1 MKTLYLDCAVGA
13 AGDMLAAALLELAD
27 RPESV
32 LAELNA
38 MGLSGVTFS
47 REDSVKC
54 GVRGTRFVVTVQ
66 GEEESEHMHA
76 HEHAHTHEH
85 GALHAIN
92 RVVAG
97 LKLPEEV
104 RRNVLAVYDRLA
116 LAESHVHGVPV
127 TQIHF
132 HELGTMDA
140 VADISAVCLLL
151 HHIAPEE
158 IVVSPVHV
166 GSGQVRCAHGLLP
179 VPAPATAELLRDV
192 PIYGGAVQGELCTP
206 TGAALLTYFASR
218 FGSMPVMRPTA
229 IGYGMGKKDFEAVN
243 CVRALLGESG
253 AEKAADASVCELRC
267 NLDDM
272 TPEAIA
278 FAAERLLAAGALDA
292 YTIPVGMKKSRPGVL
307 LCVICQRERKE
318 SLVRLI
324 FRHTTTLG
332 VRESDCRRYMLSREI
347 QCVPTPLGVVR
358 KKIASGYGV
367 AREKYEYEDLARIA
381 RETGESL
388 PEIVRQLD
396 TQKQK
401 ESCT

>member
-1 MKTLYLDCAVGA
+1 MKILYFDCSMGA

-38 MGLSGVTFS
+38 MGLPGVTFS

-54 GVRGTRFVVTVQ
+54 GVRGSRFVVTVQ
-66 GEEESEHMHA
+66 GEEETEHMHEHA
-76 HEHAHTHEH
+76 HEHAH
-85 GALHAIN
+85 GALHDI
-92 RVVAG
+92 RCIVAG

-104 RRNVLAVYDRLA
+104 RRNVFAIFDRLA

-206 TGAALLTYFASR
+206 TGAALLTHFASR

-229 IGYGMGKKDFEAVN
+229 IGYGMGKKDFEAAN

-253 AEKAADASVCELRC
+253 AEKAADASVCELSC

-278 FAAERLLAAGALDA
+278 FAAERLLAAGALDV

-307 LCVICQRERKE
+307 LCVICQSEQKD

-332 VRESDCRRYMLSREI
+332 VRESDCRRYTLSREI
-347 QCVPTPLGVVR
+347 QCVPTPFGDVR
-358 KKIASGYGV
+358 KKRASGYGV

-381 RETGESL
+381 RETDESL

-396 TQKQK
+396 AQK

>member
-1 MKTLYLDCAVGA
+1 MKTLYLDCAMGA

-54 GVRGTRFVVTVQ
+54 GVHGTRFVVTVQ

-166 GSGQVRCAHGLLP
+166 GSG
-179 VPAPATAELLRDV
+179 
-192 PIYGGAVQGELCTP
+192 
-206 TGAALLTYFASR
+206 
-218 FGSMPVMRPTA
+218 
-229 IGYGMGKKDFEAVN
+229 
-243 CVRALLGESG
+243 
-253 AEKAADASVCELRC
+253 
-267 NLDDM
+267 
-272 TPEAIA
+272 
-278 FAAERLLAAGALDA
+278 
-292 YTIPVGMKKSRPGVL
+292 
-307 LCVICQRERKE
+307 
-318 SLVRLI
+318 
-324 FRHTTTLG
+324 
-332 VRESDCRRYMLSREI
+332 
-347 QCVPTPLGVVR
+347 
-358 KKIASGYGV
+358 
-367 AREKYEYEDLARIA
+367 
-381 RETGESL
+381 
-388 PEIVRQLD
+388 
-396 TQKQK
+396 
-401 ESCT
+401 